1 MRVEMAKFNA
11 SLYMNTKGAPSYT
24 RQAKQYVRGDQE
36 LRTRI
41 QSVVSGEYCQL
52 LLSVFG
58 ATEVEFVAFAS
69 ASG

>member
-24 RQAKQYVRGDQE
+24 RQAKYVRGDQE